1 MKAKNETFQ
10 RFLLAIRKQGQ
21 NETVDQYKQALEIQA
36 KNCTFSALSVGKH
49 QEECL
54 RDAFVRGI
62 IRQFSSRTQETQI
75 SAAAFLNVFD
85 TCARRTPHS
94 ILLVWFAALFNV

>member
-10 RFLLAIRKQGQ
+10 RFLLAIRKQGK
-21 NETVDQYKQALEIQA
+21 NKTVDQYKQALEIQA

-62 IRQFSSRTQETQI
+62 RNDDMRQKLLENDVNDWNAMITSARSYESSHA
-75 SAAAFLNVFD
+75 S
-85 TCARRTPHS
+85 S
-94 ILLVWFAALFNV
+94 K

>member
-62 IRQFSSRTQETQI
+62 RNDDMRQK
-75 SAAAFLNVFD
+75 
-85 TCARRTPHS
+85 
-94 ILLVWFAALFNV
+94 LLENDVNLLTTGMR